1 MKLNYNQVQ
10 KKLEE
15 LYKVVY
21 AYENAIEGIKVINS
35 NRDYRGKEPI
45 PYLHIPIA
53 DLRKLV
59 SELNA
64 KIEDLKSKAVVS
76 YSDDTSYIDLLLESK
91 EDSNDIK

>member
-1 MKLNYNQVQ
+1 MEMSYDETQ

-15 LYKVVY
+15 VYKVAY
-21 AYENAIEGIKVINS
+21 AYEKVIEAAKGINES
-35 NRDYRGKEPI
+35 RYNREPI

-64 KIEDLKSKAVVS
+64 KIEDLKSKAVVT
-76 YSDDTSYIDLLLESK
+76 YKEDTSYIDILL
-91 EDSNDIK
+91 

>member
-1 MKLNYNQVQ
+1 MEMSYNETQ

-15 LYKVVY
+15 VYKVAY
-21 AYENAIEGIKVINS
+21 AYEKVIEVAKGINES
-35 NRDYRGKEPI
+35 RYNREPI

-64 KIEDLKSKAVVS
+64 KIEDLKARAVVS

-91 EDSNDIK
+91 EDINDIK

>member
-1 MKLNYNQVQ
+1 MEMTYNETQ

-15 LYKVVY
+15 IYKVAY
-21 AYENAIEGIKVINS
+21 AYEKVIEAAKGINS
-35 NRDYRGKEPI
+35 SRDYRCREPI

-64 KIEDLKSKAVVS
+64 KIEDLKARAVVS
-76 YSDDTSYIDLLLESK
+76 YSDDTSYIDILLESK
-91 EDSNDIK
+91 EDNNDIE